1 MATIDVTARSAAD
14 GGAGLLSRRRIIAK
28 TGFNRWL
35 VPPAALA
42 IHLCIG
48 MAYGF
53 SVFWLPLSK
62 AIGIK
67 APVACPDIGLG
78 QALITTTCDWRVAD
92 LGWMFTLFF
101 VFLGLSAAVFGG
113 WVERVGPRKTAMVA
127 AFCWCGGLMISAL
140 GVRFHQLWLMW
151 LGSGVIGG
159 VGLGLGYISP
169 VSTLIKWFPDKRG
182 MATGMAIMGFG
193 GGAMIG
199 SPLAVILMQ
208 YFQTPTSVGVWQTFL
223 TLAAIYFVFMMG
235 GAFGYRVPPDGWQP
249 EGWSPPLKKRSLITT
264 RHVHVRDAYKT
275 VSFWLIWLVLML
287 NVSAGIGVIG
297 IASPMLQEIFGGSLI
312 GKPDLTFAQ
321 VQADPGFKASAAA
334 IAAGFVGLLSLFNIG
349 GRIFW
354 ASLSDHIGRKVT
366 YAIFFLLG
374 IVLYAAAPAAAREGS
389 IALFVLCFCIILSMY
404 GGGFATVPAYLAD
417 IFGTIYVGAIHG
429 LLLTA
434 WSTAGIVGPVV
445 VNYIREAQIAAG
457 VPRDHI
463 YDFTMYILA
472 GMLVVGFFANLAVHH
487 VSEKRYMSNAEV
499 EAMMARDEE
508 PAYHGSRMIGRGK
521 ILTPGAI
528 FAWLLVG
535 IPLAWGVWVTV
546 QKAVVLFLGRGNL
559 KMRKAVLMA
568 PPFFAR
574 WLSRV
579 SKACLLVGDVP
590 LQIGVGHVRQ
600 VAIDPARH
608 RFLFAQRLLQGLLG
622 FVMAGIAGKLNERLI
637 RGDLKILE
645 GEVGDRVLHDF
656 VLRERM
662 RDRGHISGQR

>member
-1 MATIDVTARSAAD
+1 MATIDVTARPSAAAGD
-14 GGAGLLSRRRIIAK
+14 GLLGRRRIIAK

-67 APVACPDIGLG
+67 ASVACPDIGLG
-78 QALITTTCDWRVAD
+78 EALITTTCDWRVAD

-113 WVERVGPRKTAMVA
+113 WVERVGPRKTAVVA

-140 GVRFHQLWLMW
+140 GVRHHQLWLMW

-159 VGLGLGYISP
+159 IGLGLGYISP

-208 YFQTPTSVGVWQTFL
+208 YFQTPTSVGVWQTFIA
-223 TLAAIYFVFMMG
+223 LAAIYFVFMMG
-235 GAFGYRVPPDGWQP
+235 GAFGYRIPPDGWQP
-249 EGWSPPLKKRSLITT
+249 EGWTPPAKKKSLITT
-264 RHVHVRDAYKT
+264 RHVHVRDAYKMT
-275 VSFWLIWLVLML
+275 SFWLIWLVLTL

-321 VQADPGFKASAAA
+321 VQADPSFKASAAA
-334 IAAGFVGLLSLFNIG
+334 IAAGFVGLLSLFNIF

-354 ASLSDHIGRKVT
+354 ASLSDHIGRKAT

-374 IVLYAAAPAAAREGS
+374 IALYAAAPTAAREGS

-417 IFGTIYVGAIHG
+417 IFGTLYVGAIHG

-445 VNYIREAQIAAG
+445 LNYIREAQIAAG

-508 PAYHGSRMIGRGK
+508 HIYHGSRVIRRGT
-521 ILTPGAI
+521 LLAPGAI

-546 QKAVVLFLGRGNL
+546 QKAIILF
-559 KMRKAVLMA
+559 
-568 PPFFAR
+568 
-574 WLSRV
+574 
-579 SKACLLVGDVP
+579 
-590 LQIGVGHVRQ
+590 
-600 VAIDPARH
+600 
-608 RFLFAQRLLQGLLG
+608 
-622 FVMAGIAGKLNERLI
+622 
-637 RGDLKILE
+637 
-645 GEVGDRVLHDF
+645 
-656 VLRERM
+656 
-662 RDRGHISGQR
+662 